1 MGLQRNDLKNLL
13 DTIVEIDSYKSKMGE
28 DADIVTVAFSV
39 LGEEPAK
46 DLENFVEKGYPF
58 VLDADVTSGE
68 QPDGYYK
75 VFVEMERNKKVP
87 GHIIEII
94 DGVSKLADVQDL
106 RFRYHKNF
114 KGKDLTLANLEE
126 TVPLDATGYTDTIK
140 GVQMENY
147 KNFFTNSYAEE
158 ITLREDTLTI
168 KNTYQQPIKFEVV
181 DFGKDLE
188 IKESIDMENM
198 AEVIFLTKYLGD
210 YNINKFGD
218 YIVLENQGYVLKL
231 KRI

>member
-1 MGLQRNDLKNLL
+1 MEQKEGMRTKVWGPPAWVFLH
-13 DTIVEIDSYKSKMGE
+13 
-28 DADIVTVAFSV
+28 TVAH
-39 LGEEPAK
+39 
-46 DLENFVEKGYPF
+46 NYP
-58 VLDADVTSGE
+58 LKPT
-68 QPDGYYK
+68 
-75 VFVEMERNKKVP
+75 R
-87 GHIIEII
+87 
-94 DGVSKLADVQDL
+94 QD
-106 RFRYHKNF
+106 RK
-114 KGKDLTLANLEE
+114 
-126 TVPLDATGYTDTIK
+126 
-140 GVQMENY
+140 NY